1 MSNRRGGSRQTLNID
16 EVADIL
22 GISRASAYKAVNSGL
37 IPVVRIGKRM
47 LMPKVRL
54 DRFLSTG
61 EWT

>member
-1 MSNRRGGSRQTLNID
+1 MSKLPERQTLNID

>member
-1 MSNRRGGSRQTLNID
+1 MNKLRERQTLNID